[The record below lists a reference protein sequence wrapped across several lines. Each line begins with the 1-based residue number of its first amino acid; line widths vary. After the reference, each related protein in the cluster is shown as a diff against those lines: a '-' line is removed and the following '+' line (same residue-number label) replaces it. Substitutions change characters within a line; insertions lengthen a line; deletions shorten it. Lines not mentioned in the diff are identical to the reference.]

1 MIKIIDT
8 NKLNYHKV
16 NLFERTS
23 DYVLMI
29 SKSEL
34 ERAQSPLDIPE
45 ELRNMLFEDGQAFI
59 LTPIENGL
67 YKKELLATREV
78 FRECFRRWILEEQP

>member
-8 NKLNYHKV
+8 DKLNYHKV
-16 NLFERTS
+16 GHFEGANG
-23 DYVLMI
+23 YVLMI

-34 ERAQSPLDIPE
+34 ERAQSTLDIPE
-45 ELRNMLFEDGQAFI
+45 EVHNLLFEDNQAFI
-59 LTPIENGL
+59 VTPVENGL
-67 YKKELLATREV
+67 YKKELLATREI

>member
-8 NKLNYHKV
+8 DKLNYHKA
-16 NLFERTS
+16 NPFEETS

-34 ERAQSPLDIPE
+34 ERAQSPLCIPE
-45 ELRNMLFEDGQAFI
+45 ELHNILFEDGQAFI
-59 LTPIENGL
+59 VAPIGNGL

-78 FRECFRRWILEEQP
+78 FRECFRRWILEERP